1 MEDTIM
7 GWTDGGSSTQ
17 NSTTTNPVTPKDR
30 LDTMSALWSP
40 TYQQQGWM
48 GQGQPTTAQGM
59 NLQSITPQAS
69 DFKTLANGDYARL
82 EQQIAASRMA
92 PVNAAWDIRKGEIN
106 NEMAKRGIF
115 NSGAGIQAQN
125 KEYRTSVMPA
135 AIQAGADAATQR
147 YGQQAT
153 DLNNQWSAQWRRP
166 EFLAAMFNGTNAQV
180 SQSGGGGSD
189 GGYGLK
195 I

>member
-1 MEDTIM
+1 M
-7 GWTDGGSSTQ
+7 GWTDGGSNQGLTQST
-17 NSTTTNPVTPKDR
+17 NTPLTPTERMNTLNAAWNPTFKGGGSMFGPDTT
-30 LDTMSALWSP
+30 
-40 TYQQQGWM
+40 QQGL
-48 GQGQPTTAQGM
+48 

-92 PVNAAWDIRKGEIN
+92 PINAAWDVRKGEIN

-115 NSGAGIQAQN
+115 NSGAGIAAQN

-153 DLNNQWSAQWRRP
+153 DLNNQWNAQWRRP

-180 SQSGGGGSD
+180 SNSYAQNSGE
-189 GGYGLK
+189 GGYSLK